1 MLWVYVV
8 FVAFSWGETF
18 SVAAAFLSV
27 TYPGG
32 PEQPDRSRSSM
43 PGMQARRQKQNNA
56 TQDCNLFK
64 GVRTYKLHWPLS
76 VWEGH
81 SYPVS
86 IYRILIENPIQINL
100 FGEESGQ
107 RRNSESQAQGR
118 EKRVKVK
125 GSDLERVILTLAFWM
140 GEGPKAWLRH
150 DFLMLRSQA
159 GKAKGVT

>member
-76 VWEGH
+76 V
-81 SYPVS
+81 
-86 IYRILIENPIQINL
+86 
-100 FGEESGQ
+100 
-107 RRNSESQAQGR
+107 
-118 EKRVKVK
+118 
-125 GSDLERVILTLAFWM
+125 
-140 GEGPKAWLRH
+140 
-150 DFLMLRSQA
+150 
-159 GKAKGVT
+159 